1 MSYLHQVELDA
12 AATVDVIYGKA
23 TQRCLLTLVGSLFF
37 FFTCLHSEK
46 KTFLYL
52 ALSDTFSRV

>member
-37 FFTCLHSEK
+37 
-46 KTFLYL
+46 LYL
-52 ALSDTFSRV
+52 SAFRKKNIFVLGPV